1 MISWSVT
8 ASFLRVLNS
17 LEIRIPLNS
26 IANGFKIIKTD
37 IIDDVLTR
45 PKVEVSH
52 HHMYI

>member
-1 MISWSVT
+1 MITWSVT

-37 IIDDVLTR
+37 IIDDVLVIRLKCGRTLD
-45 PKVEVSH
+45 
-52 HHMYI
+52 